1 MEEGPLP
8 RHERDWRHPSELGP
22 PAHEPTSRT
31 GRVLIVSTG
40 TLGLLL
46 VGILAITMTPRQSE
60 SPVAANSTAL
70 GLRVRT
76 APASD
81 RLPIVTPIGDDG
93 WAITTAD
100 ALDGFNGTTARV
112 RLATGG
118 ITVVEIVRV
127 TDEVI
132 LVSLPAGSDVD
143 TFDVAATDPSGDDM
157 VVLHDEDDPISVPMG
172 ELANADVAEATPVLD
187 DRGRL
192 VGLTTGEPD
201 AHWMVTVDTMPA
213 APPSTTPPISAAPT
227 TVVIT
232 AASTTSTTATTTTS
246 SPPESTVVAE
256 TTIPAPT
263 SGPAP
268 TTAGPPA
275 TASTTLV
282 PTTVAPSS
290 TVTPPT
296 PPTVTTPTPADPPP
310 SPPSVAPGAGDGAG

>member
-8 RHERDWRHPSELGP
+8 RHEREWRHPSELGP

-31 GRVLIVSTG
+31 GRVLIVSTA

-46 VGILAITMTPRQSE
+46 VGILAITMTPRQSA

-70 GLRVRT
+70 GLRVRA

-100 ALDGFNGTTARV
+100 ALAGFSGTTARV

-118 ITVVEIVRV
+118 TTLVEIVRV

-132 LVSLPAGSDVD
+132 LVALPAGTDVD

-157 VVLHDEDDPISVPMG
+157 VVLHDEDDPVSVPMG

-187 DRGRL
+187 GRGRL

-201 AHWMVTVDTMPA
+201 AHWMVSVDTMPA
-213 APPSTTPPISAAPT
+213 APPSTNPPSSTAPRT
-227 TVVIT
+227 TVVT
-232 AASTTSTTATTTTS
+232 AASTTTTTATTTTTTS
-246 SPPESTVVAE
+246 SPPEATVTPE
-256 TTIPAPT
+256 TTIPATTAPP
-263 SGPAP
+263 SDPAP
-268 TTAGPPA
+268 TTAGPPP
-275 TASTTLV
+275 TAE
-282 PTTVAPSS
+282 TTVAPAT
-290 TVTPPT
+290 TVTPPA
-296 PPTVTTPTPADPPP
+296 PPTVTPPGPADPPP
-310 SPPSVAPGAGDGAG
+310 SPSSAAPGAGDGAG